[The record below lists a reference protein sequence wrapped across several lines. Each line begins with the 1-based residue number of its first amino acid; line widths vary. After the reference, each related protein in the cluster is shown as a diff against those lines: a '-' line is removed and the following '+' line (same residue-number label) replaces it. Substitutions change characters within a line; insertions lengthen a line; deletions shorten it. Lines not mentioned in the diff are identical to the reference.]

1 MIKIVKDV
9 TLILGER
16 KNIDM
21 MKKSTRRQLEMKQ
34 VRKNLCEYSFI
45 KNMQV
50 VKMTKHQSETSEPED
65 SEKSNWSERPVR

>member
-9 TLILGER
+9 TFILGER

-50 VKMTKHQSETSEPED
+50 VKMREHQRVKQVNQKTVKNQTGLRD
-65 SEKSNWSERPVR
+65 L